1 MEKRAS
7 AAEPA
12 NQTNRRLDQAHD
24 KDEDTRRSVVWVM
37 PPSIVS
43 LVHATIEGVGLV
55 AYVIEFL
62 LR

>member
-1 MEKRAS
+1 VEQRAS

-24 KDEDTRRSVVWVM
+24 KDEDTRRAVAWVM
-37 PPSIVS
+37 PLSIVS
-43 LVHATIEGVGLV
+43 LFRATRESVGLV
-55 AYVIEFL
+55 AEVIEFL